1 MILSSLRLQSIV
13 GSCQTGAPFVASRH
27 FPCYRGNL
35 PLGGYG
41 ECGPC
46 EGLRRLAGVL
56 HSANPP
62 RTGTLLMGSKIPA
75 RRLREV
81 RNILSALSIENS
93 AEFSMG
99 TGECEGCVTIASMV
113 TIFLIPGSP
122 PKISSQPSPS
132 SRRRLDTLQ
141 NHGPAGMGT
150 NALVIDGVLIF
161 QPPLIHI

>member
-13 GSCQTGAPFVASRH
+13 GSP
-27 FPCYRGNL
+27 RGN
-35 PLGGYG
+35 G

-46 EGLRRLAGVL
+46 EGLWRLAGVL

-81 RNILSALSIENS
+81 RNILSA
-93 AEFSMG
+93 FVH
-99 TGECEGCVTIASMV
+99 GELCGVLHGDGGCEGGVTIASMV
-113 TIFLIPGSP
+113 TIFLIPGAP

-150 NALVIDGVLIF
+150 NALVIDAVPIF
-161 QPPLIHI
+161 QPSLIHI